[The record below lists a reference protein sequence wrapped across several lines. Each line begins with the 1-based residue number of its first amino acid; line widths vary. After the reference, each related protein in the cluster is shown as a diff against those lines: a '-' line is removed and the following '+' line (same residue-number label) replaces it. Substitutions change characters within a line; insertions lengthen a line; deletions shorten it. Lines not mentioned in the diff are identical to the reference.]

1 MSEIVHY
8 EVKDRKAY
16 ITLNRPDKRNALNPE
31 LTESLKEAFSQAGSD
46 SSVKVIILQARG
58 KVFCAGADLAYLQ
71 QLQGNSFEENL
82 EDSRSL
88 KELFYQ
94 IYQHPKPVIARV
106 HGHAIA
112 GGCGLATVCDFVIA
126 AEGSRFGYTE
136 VKIGFVPALVT
147 VFLVRK
153 MGETHA
159 RRLLLSGELI
169 TADEA
174 GRIGLINECVGAE
187 DLDERV
193 ESLAESLITGNSGQ
207 SMSLVKEML
216 ARVPSMEVGR
226 ALEYASEINAK
237 ARETED
243 CKKGISS
250 FLNKETLTW

>member
-8 EVKDRKAY
+8 EVARRRAY

-31 LTESLKEAFSQAGSD
+31 LVNALKEVLQKAARDPG
-46 SSVKVIILQARG
+46 VKVIILKANG
-58 KVFCAGADLAYLQ
+58 PVFCSGADLAYLQ
-71 QLQGNSFEENL
+71 QLQQNTYEDNL
-82 EDSRSL
+82 EDSRNL

-112 GGCGLATVCDFVIA
+112 GGCGLASICDFAYTVPEA
-126 AEGSRFGYTE
+126 KFGYTE

-147 VFLVRK
+147 VFLLRK

-169 TADEA
+169 KGAEA
-174 GRIGLINECVGAE
+174 AAIGLVNQCVEEGQ
-187 DLDERV
+187 LDESI
-193 ESLAESLITGNSGQ
+193 EELAETLITGNSAQ
-207 SMSLVKEML
+207 SMALVKEML

-226 ALEYASEINAK
+226 ALEYASETNAK

-250 FLNKETLTW
+250 FLNKEPLKW